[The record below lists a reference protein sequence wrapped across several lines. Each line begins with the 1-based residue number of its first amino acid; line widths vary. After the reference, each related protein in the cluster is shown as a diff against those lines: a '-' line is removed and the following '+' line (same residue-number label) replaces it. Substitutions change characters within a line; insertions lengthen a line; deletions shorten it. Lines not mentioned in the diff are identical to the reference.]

1 MSGRFIVLCH
11 LQIAHK
17 KPHRLDVMLEE
28 RGWLFSDLGC
38 GQGNLS
44 KGISINGMIGE
55 MKEGSISHRLFLFEF
70 TFLK

>member
-1 MSGRFIVLCH
+1 MSGRFIVIYH

-17 KPHRLDVMLEE
+17 KPHHLDVMLEE
-28 RGWLFSDLGC
+28 RGWLFSVLGC

-44 KGISINGMIGE
+44 KGISINCMIGE